1 MRRRDLL
8 AALGGI
14 AAVVRP
20 ALGKQQ
26 QQRVIGL
33 LSNVSPDTYT
43 AFIAAMR
50 TGLAETGYVEGHNL
64 TIEYRWAEDRI
75 ERLPELAQ
83 DLVRRN
89 VEVIVASGYAPRAAR
104 QVTSTIPI
112 VFIVARDPVA
122 TGLVRSFQSPGGNIT
137 GIAFM
142 TYELI
147 PKRLE
152 LLHELVPEASRIAL
166 LINPNTPDGMNYL
179 APVQHAAQEAGVQLH
194 VLEARSESDFEPAF
208 SKFAALQ
215 AGALLVGTDP
225 LFTENRRNL
234 VDLASRY
241 AIPASYAWREFVEAG
256 GLISYGTNLGSVY
269 RQAGIYAGRVL
280 NGTKPGDL
288 PVQQPTKLELV
299 INLKTA
305 KALGLTVPQ
314 SLIARAEEVIE

>member
-14 AAVVRP
+14 APVVRP
-20 ALGKQQ
+20 ALGEEQ
-26 QQRVIGL
+26 QQRVIGF
-33 LSNVSPDTYT
+33 LSRSSPDTNT
-43 AFIAAMR
+43 GFVAAMR

-64 TIEYRWAEDRI
+64 TVEYRWAEDRP

-89 VEVIVASGYAPRAAR
+89 VEVIVAIGPALPAAR
-104 QVTSTIPI
+104 QATTTIPI
-112 VFIVARDPVA
+112 VFVWGPDPVA
-122 TGLVRSFQSPGGNIT
+122 TGLVRSFKSSGGNIT

-142 TYELI
+142 TSELV

-152 LLHELVPEASRIAL
+152 LLHELVPEALRIAL
-166 LINPNTPDGMNYL
+166 LINPPSGYVAT
-179 APVQHAAQEAGVQLH
+179 AQQAAQQAGVQLH

-208 SKFAALQ
+208 SKLAALQ
-215 AGALLVGTDP
+215 AGALLVGADP
-225 LFTENRRNL
+225 LFTEKRRDL

-256 GLISYGTNLGSVY
+256 GLMSYGANFGNVY
-269 RQAGIYAGRVL
+269 RQVGIYAGRIL
-280 NGTKPGDL
+280 NGTKPEDL

-305 KALGLTVPQ
+305 KALGLTVPR
-314 SLIARAEEVIE
+314 SLIARADEVIE